1 MSASCSNLALDWI
14 SDSLQKLLSVVWGE
28 TLSRWQ
34 CFPSLQHGLSYGVS
48 PALLLLLLVKVGS
61 RHVESLVPVVAP
73 ILNFTR
79 GKICCL
85 DSEFLPG
92 PAGAVYLKSVENNWG
107 IHWCWNPVSQSVVS
121 VGSSWV
127 HTDTAEVGGRL
138 SWAATDPHERLSSR
152 TSPCVPS
159 MKADVYLEFY
169 NSSSLICVSIWSLS
183 QSGSPRVT
191 FHLNWL
197 WLLWRVSDQ
206 MFTFIFSLE
215 LFFSQSF
222 LSHILTAVLPL
233 Q

>member
-48 PALLLLLLVKVGS
+48 PALLLLLLVKVEPQ
-61 RHVESLVPVVAP
+61 HVESLVPVVAP
-73 ILNFTR
+73 ILNFTQ

-183 QSGSPRVT
+183 QSGRPRVT
-191 FHLNWL
+191 LHLNWL